1 MGCEESFGELSFST
15 YQQRTARCA
24 ALRVGHWNS
33 SSASQTAVAF
43 LNSPPLSL
51 HHSYLIPSTI
61 FITPAMEWRLA
72 GFDLLT
78 TRDDPAGVLWGLGGI
93 APGNIG
99 ERCGPEVRKG
109 GWGVLRE

>member
-1 MGCEESFGELSFST
+1 
-15 YQQRTARCA
+15 
-24 ALRVGHWNS
+24 
-33 SSASQTAVAF
+33 
-43 LNSPPLSL
+43 
-51 HHSYLIPSTI
+51 
-61 FITPAMEWRLA
+61 MEWRLA